1 MEIEKKEPVT
11 LLTLKEA
18 AAVLRV
24 STKTVSAMIQR
35 GMPARKVGRSWRI
48 SVESLNQWFNN
59 GADGADNVESQNE
72 AGGSKTVPDAE
83 RQ

>member
-1 MEIEKKEPVT
+1 MDVEKKDPVT
-11 LLTLKEA
+11 VLTLSEA
-18 AAVLRV
+18 AEVLRV
-24 STKTVSAMIQR
+24 STRTVRAMIQR

-59 GADGADNVESQNE
+59 GADGASVETQNE
-72 AGGSKTVPDAE
+72 AGDSKIEPDAE

>member
-1 MEIEKKEPVT
+1 VEIEKKEPVT

-48 SVESLNQWFNN
+48 SVESLNEWFNN
-59 GADGADNVESQNE
+59 GADGASVESQDM
-72 AGGSKTVPDAE
+72 AGETKTATDAE

>member
-1 MEIEKKEPVT
+1 MEVEKKEPVT

-48 SVESLNQWFNN
+48 SVESLNEWFNN
-59 GADGADNVESQNE
+59 GADGASVETQNE
-72 AGGSKTVPDAE
+72 AGEAKTATDAE